1 MTEIEAQEWVRQRV
15 DARGFTRLSSF
26 VEMVVTENGRQNLIS
41 PATVPA
47 IWDRHVV
54 DSLQLIEVAAG
65 SAGRWLDI
73 GTGGGFPGMVLAVAG
88 CSPIMMVEP
97 RRKRAD
103 FLAESIERLGL
114 KDAHVAVSKVENLD
128 WTADV
133 ITARA
138 VASVEKLLLAAAHC
152 ATKKTRWLL
161 PRGTVDAS
169 SLPALCARHQLV
181 FHVEQSLTRSD
192 SSILV
197 LEPRP

>member
-1 MTEIEAQEWVRQRV
+1 MTEIEAQDWVRQRV
-15 DARGFTRLSSF
+15 DALAFDRMMSF
-26 VEMVVTENGRQNLIS
+26 VDMVVTENGRQNLIS
-41 PATVPA
+41 PATIPA

-54 DSLQLIEVAAG
+54 DSLQLTEIAG
-65 SAGRWLDI
+65 SAAGRWLDI
-73 GTGGGFPGMVLAVAG
+73 GTGGGFPGMVLAIAG
-88 CSPIMMVEP
+88 CGPIMMVEP

-103 FLAESIERLGL
+103 FLAESIERLSL
-114 KDAHVAVSKVENLD
+114 KDAQIAASKVENVE

-138 VASVEKLLLAAAHC
+138 VASVEKLLIAAAHC
-152 ATKKTRWLL
+152 ATKTTRWLL

-197 LEPRP
+197 LEPRA

>member
-1 MTEIEAQEWVRQRV
+1 MTEIEAQDWVRQRV
-15 DARGFTRLSSF
+15 DAVTFDRMTSF
-26 VEMVVTENGRQNLIS
+26 VDMVVMENSRQNLVS
-41 PATVPA
+41 PATISA
-47 IWDRHVV
+47 IWERHVV
-54 DSLQLIEVAAG
+54 DSLQLIEMAG
-65 SAGRWLDI
+65 SATGRWLDI
-73 GTGGGFPGMVLAVAG
+73 GTGGGFPGMVLAIAG

-103 FLAESIERLGL
+103 FLAESIDCLSL
-114 KDAHVAVSKVENLD
+114 TDAQVAASKVEHLE
-128 WTADV
+128 WVADV

-138 VASVEKLLLAAAHC
+138 VASVEKLLIAAAHC
-152 ATKKTRWLL
+152 ATKTTRWLL

-197 LEPRP
+197 LEPRA